1 MQNLDHYEEFKDYDR
16 FSMPDGIARVTAGS
30 GGEAYLIDCKGKVAL
45 YDCGMA
51 YCHDELLKNIK
62 EKLAEWGYDNLDYAL
77 LSHTHYDH
85 IGALPYIIKE
95 YPKIVVIAA
104 PKAEKVFLSEGA
116 KKTMKRLGEAAREDY
131 GSEYQKSQEI
141 LVSPLRVDIAA
152 YDMQDFEIG
161 EKTIRVVFTPGHTDC
176 SVCYLVLPDSI
187 MFLSES
193 TGVLRGPEYLTTAIL
208 KDYKQSIESAYKCK
222 MIGAKTLIGSHFGR
236 IPAYYNDR
244 YFDLFLET
252 AEKEKE
258 TIVSLY
264 NKGASFDE
272 LLECYKDMNWTVA
285 RGKVQP
291 YEAFLENANY
301 IIRHLVEKFGDK
313 KEN

>member
-30 GGEAYLIDCKGKVAL
+30 GGEAYLIDCKGKTAL

-51 YCHDELLKNIK
+51 YCHNELLSNISK
-62 EKLAEWGYDNLDYAL
+62 KLDEWGYD
-77 LSHTHYDH
+77 
-85 IGALPYIIKE
+85 
-95 YPKIVVIAA
+95 
-104 PKAEKVFLSEGA
+104 KAEKVFLSEGA
-116 KKTMKRLGEAAREDY
+116 KKTMKRLGEAARDDY
-131 GSEYQKSQEI
+131 GSEYQKSREI

-152 YDMQDFEIG
+152 SDMQDIKIG
-161 EKTIRVVFTPGHTDC
+161 KKTVRVVFTPGHTDC
-176 SVCYLVLPDSI
+176 SVCYLILPDSI
-187 MFLSES
+187 MFLSET

-208 KDYKQSIESAYKCK
+208 KDYNQSIESAYKCK
-222 MIGAKTLIGSHFGR
+222 KIGAKTLIGSHFGI
-236 IPAYYNDR
+236 IPEYYNDR
-244 YFDLFLET
+244 YYDLFLET

-285 RGKVQP
+285 RSKVQP

>member
-1 MQNLDHYEEFKDYDR
+1 
-16 FSMPDGIARVTAGS
+16 
-30 GGEAYLIDCKGKVAL
+30 
-45 YDCGMA
+45 MA
-51 YCHDELLKNIK
+51 YCHNELLSNISK
-62 EKLAEWGYDNLDYAL
+62 KLDEWGYDKLDYAL

-85 IGALPYIIKE
+85 IGALPYVIKA
-95 YPKIVVIAA
+95 YPEIKVIAA

-116 KKTMKRLGEAAREDY
+116 KKTMKRLGEAARDDY
-131 GSEYQKSQEI
+131 GSEYQKSREI

-152 YDMQDFEIG
+152 SDMQDISMG
-161 EKTIRVVFTPGHTDC
+161 EKTIRVIFTPGHTDC
-176 SVCYLVLPDSI
+176 SVSYLILPDSI
-187 MFLSES
+187 MFLSET

-208 KDYKQSIESAYKCK
+208 KDYNQSIESAYKCK
-222 MIGAKTLIGSHFGR
+222 KIGAKTLIGSHFGI
-236 IPAYYNDR
+236 IPEYYNDR
-244 YFDLFLET
+244 YYDLFLET

-285 RGKVQP
+285 RSKVQP

>member
-1 MQNLDHYEEFKDYDR
+1 
-16 FSMPDGIARVTAGS
+16 
-30 GGEAYLIDCKGKVAL
+30 
-45 YDCGMA
+45 
-51 YCHDELLKNIK
+51 
-62 EKLAEWGYDNLDYAL
+62 
-77 LSHTHYDH
+77 
-85 IGALPYIIKE
+85 
-95 YPKIVVIAA
+95 
-104 PKAEKVFLSEGA
+104 
-116 KKTMKRLGEAAREDY
+116 MKRLGEAARDDY

-141 LVSPLRVDIAA
+141 LVSPLRVDITAS
-152 YDMQDFEIG
+152 DMQDISMG
-161 EKTIRVVFTPGHTDC
+161 EKTIRVIFTPGHTDC
-176 SVCYLVLPDSI
+176 SVSYLILPDSI
-187 MFLSES
+187 MFLSET

-208 KDYKQSIESAYKCK
+208 KDYNQSIESAYKCK
-222 MIGAKTLIGSHFGR
+222 KIGAKTLITSHFGTL
-236 IPAYYNDR
+236 PEYYNDR
-244 YFDLFLET
+244 YYDLFLET

-285 RGKVQP
+285 RSKVQP